1 MSNDKGMNAKGRI
14 TKEFGSLKTRFANRN
29 KDNGKTKTQKSSK
42 ESFKEYLEKAE
53 KSEQPK
59 NTTKKSND
67 EKSVHPKAPWP
78 KTFGIAIAAAAV
90 VSIIALAF
98 LWPAKAAT
106 PHNIPIA
113 VTGNNAQQVQTIKE
127 NIQKNGGDK
136 IDLVSVKD
144 RNEAV
149 QKMKDR
155 DVYGALIMNMPN
167 PEVLTASANGNA
179 LNAIPTQ
186 LAETLQTTM
195 AEQQTAQVTKGMQQM
210 MQAVQAG
217 PQGAQAM
224 QQMAGQLQNAPKVE
238 LKVTDVIPA
247 HKSTFDIAALAMPMV
262 FGGMIGGMFIASAV
276 AGKTQRFA
284 ALLFYALLA
293 GTFVYLI
300 LGVWFDVIP
309 HHFWEISGALSL
321 GIFATSSF
329 IVATYVLFGPKGLG
343 ISVPITM
350 LVANPMSGLA
360 VPQLF
365 LPTFWG
371 NLGQHLTVGAGGSLV
386 RAAAYFHDPGVY
398 MQPLITLIIWSVV
411 CGGLVFTRHRKHMRA

>member
-1 MSNDKGMNAKGRI
+1 MSNDKAMNTKDRLIKG
-14 TKEFGSLKTRFANRN
+14 FDSLKTRFANNN
-29 KDNGKTKTQKSSK
+29 KNNDKPKTQKSSK

-53 KSEQPK
+53 KAQQPK
-59 NTTKKSND
+59 KATKKPSD
-67 EKSVHPKAPWP
+67 EKPVHPKAPWP

-98 LWPAKAAT
+98 LWPSKAAK

-127 NIQKNGGDK
+127 NMQKNGGDK
-136 IDLVSVKD
+136 IDLVSVSSRD
-144 RNEAV
+144 EAV

-155 DVYGALIMNMPN
+155 EVFGALIMNMPN

-186 LAETLQTTM
+186 LAQTLQTTM
-195 AEQQTAQVTKGMQQM
+195 DEQQNAQMTKSMQQM
-210 MQAVQAG
+210 MQAVQSG
-217 PQGAQAM
+217 PQGTQAI
-224 QQMAGQLQNAPKVE
+224 QQMASNLQNAPQVE

-262 FGGMIGGMFIASAV
+262 FGGMIGGMFIAQAV
-276 AGKTQRFA
+276 AGKTQRFT
-284 ALLFYALLA
+284 ALLLYALLA
-293 GTFVYLI
+293 GTLVYLI

-309 HHFWEISGALSL
+309 HHYWAISGALSL

-329 IVATYVLFGPKGLG
+329 IVATYVIFGPKGLG
-343 ISVPITM
+343 ISIPITM
-350 LVANPMSGLA
+350 LLANPISGLA
-360 VPQLF
+360 IPQLF

-371 NLGQHLTVGAGGSLV
+371 NFGQHLTVGAGGSLV